1 MKKVTKLLCLTLA
14 MILTLFSMTACS
26 NEEYEANLTALQA
39 DVTVL
44 QAELEQYS
52 SENAEIINE
61 LKDKLSAL
69 QTKIEE
75 TKPRGKDF
83 EANLTA
89 LKDEATGIEDSF
101 NALKIKEDELKLSKV
116 AIETNEITN
125 YVILKVAN
133 YGSMVIELYPETA
146 PITVANFQKLVS
158 EAFYDGLIFHRV
170 IENFMIQGGDPLGTG
185 TGGSKEKIK
194 GEFSANGIQNDL
206 KHTNGIVSMARSQ
219 SMNSASSQFFICQGT
234 QQHLDGKY
242 AAFGKVIYGIELIDE
257 IAAVKTNS
265 NDKPLVDVVITSIRF
280 ATLVQ

>member
-1 MKKVTKLLCLTLA
+1 
-14 MILTLFSMTACS
+14 MTACS
-26 NEEYEANLTALQA
+26 NEEYEADLTALQA